1 MTRSHLK
8 QPTPEERDRILT
20 GALLRAADILKLSQ
34 ADLAEILGESEA
46 TISRTAQG
54 RRAISEN
61 SKPGE
66 LAVMLLRI
74 FRNLDSIVGGKEVAV
89 RHWFRTENGHLGGTP
104 AFLVKRVEGL
114 SNVCS
119 YLDALRGKV

>member
-1 MTRSHLK
+1 MTTSHLR

-74 FRNLDSIVGGKEVAV
+74 FRSLDSIVGGKEEAV
-89 RHWFRTENGHLGGTP
+89 RHWFRTENSHLGGTP